1 MAVILEHFYHLIV
14 IRSELRKKQNTNTM
28 TSTSR
33 DNTRTCLAMVSLSET
48 EKRNAKILGSAIW
61 WIPDA
66 PRNGLRSEPGDSPV
80 RDAVGQYAGP
90 IECERFA
97 LLLQSDTSRYFVP
110 CGGRGLGTA
119 VSSQRRLPPPCGLL
133 TPKPTWQRIA
143 ATNWSNNECS
153 TVPYD
158 NNNDDDNIDNN
169 SDGRTSKTVSLL
181 YVFGSDKVGTTTMRP
196 DGLSRTFEVS
206 VFTVSFLRPYHTTA

>member
-66 PRNGLRSEPGDSPV
+66 PRNGLRSEPGDSLV

-119 VSSQRRLPPPCGLL
+119 VSSQRRLPPPRVAFWRQNLRDNGSPPLIGPI
-133 TPKPTWQRIA
+133 TNA
-143 ATNWSNNECS
+143 AQF
-153 TVPYD
+153 
-158 NNNDDDNIDNN
+158 
-169 SDGRTSKTVSLL
+169 L
-181 YVFGSDKVGTTTMRP
+181 TTTITTTITLIIIATVVLRKQCRYYTSLGP
-196 DGLSRTFEVS
+196 TKSGRRQCDRTD
-206 VFTVSFLRPYHTTA
+206 